1 MKTER
6 KRFQV
11 KSGIVG
17 SSDYARVKSNK
28 AILELNHKEF
38 VKNVSLMAIEVK
50 ERKEPSPDTLV
61 KVLCGGKY
69 ILCEYKVVKAAKYNN
84 YTL

>member
-1 MKTER
+1 MR

-11 KSGIVG
+11 KRGIVG

-50 ERKEPSPDTLV
+50 EK
-61 KVLCGGKY
+61 
-69 ILCEYKVVKAAKYNN
+69 
-84 YTL
+84 

>member
-1 MKTER
+1 MR

-11 KSGIVG
+11 KRGIVG

-28 AILELNHKEF
+28 AILELNHKEV
-38 VKNVSLMAIEVK
+38 VKNVSLMTIEVK
-50 ERKEPSPDTLV
+50 ERSEPSPDTLV
-61 KVLCGGKY
+61 RVLCGGKY

>member
-1 MKTER
+1 MR

-11 KSGIVG
+11 KGGIVG
-17 SSDYARVKSNK
+17 SSDYSRVKSHR
-28 AILELNHKEF
+28 ATLELNHKEF

-50 ERKEPSPDTLV
+50 ERKELSPTTIV
-61 KVLCGGKY
+61 QVLCNGKY
-69 ILCEYKVVKAAKYNN
+69 ISCEYDVVRKAKYNN